1 MDVLTALFLVVLAF
15 KHRQKRRGINNML
28 PHSPTLDK
36 IDETPEEVFERYGI
50 TKEEYRTLLTQRLAR
65 DKDAPK
71 IGDPAPDFELEKLTT
86 SGGRSGEHCILSD
99 LQGKP
104 VALVFGSYT

>member
-1 MDVLTALFLVVLAF
+1 MELSIVETAFRRSL
-15 KHRQKRRGINNML
+15 KRRGVNNML

-86 SGGRSGEHCILSD
+86 SGGRTGEHCILSD

>member
-1 MDVLTALFLVVLAF
+1 
-15 KHRQKRRGINNML
+15 ML

-71 IGDPAPDFELEKLTT
+71 VGDPAPDFDLEKLTA
-86 SGGRSGEHCILSD
+86 SGGRTGEHCILSD

>member
-1 MDVLTALFLVVLAF
+1 
-15 KHRQKRRGINNML
+15 ML

-71 IGDPAPDFELEKLTT
+71 VGDPAPDFELE
-86 SGGRSGEHCILSD
+86 
-99 LQGKP
+99 
-104 VALVFGSYT
+104 